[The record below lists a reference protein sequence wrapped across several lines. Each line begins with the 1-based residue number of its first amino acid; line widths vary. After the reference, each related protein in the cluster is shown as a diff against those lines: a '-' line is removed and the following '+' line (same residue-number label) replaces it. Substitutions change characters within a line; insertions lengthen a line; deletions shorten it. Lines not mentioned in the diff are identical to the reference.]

1 MFLTE
6 FHVGFALSESIQFSF
21 LLLLLMIGMSV
32 CQVDVIDRRRADDL
46 GNEMD

>member
-6 FHVGFALSESIQFSF
+6 FHVGFVLSESIQFSF
-21 LLLLLMIGMSV
+21 LLLPLVSV
-32 CQVDVIDRRRADDL
+32 CQVDVIDRRIADDL